1 MKANAETRHCAPGGI
16 ILKKNI
22 LLVSA
27 VGLGAGFLYLFSRE
41 ARKALAKQPRA
52 NGRGNGIGT
61 SHTSAERLRS
71 DGPPSQSSSANG
83 SSTQN
88 IVVDDQGTNQHE
100 AAHII
105 QNIRDAAFDS
115 SDEKLA
121 LALGR
126 PVEEIEA
133 WTRGSEIIDGDGLI
147 KARALAMQ
155 RGVEID

>member
-1 MKANAETRHCAPGGI
+1 M
-16 ILKKNI
+16 KKNI

-27 VGLGAGFLYLFSRE
+27 VGLGAGFLYLFSRD
-41 ARKALAKQPRA
+41 ARKAFLKQTRANGNGTSDAAAEQPRA
-52 NGRGNGIGT
+52 VG
-61 SHTSAERLRS
+61 A
-71 DGPPSQSSSANG
+71 PAQSSRSSNG
-83 SSTQN
+83 SRTEN

-105 QNIRDAAFDS
+105 KNIRDAAFDS

-133 WTRGSEIIDGDGLI
+133 WSRGSEIIDGDGLI
-147 KARALAMQ
+147 KARALAIQ
-155 RGVEID
+155 RGIEID

>member
-1 MKANAETRHCAPGGI
+1 M
-16 ILKKNI
+16 KKNI

-27 VGLGAGFLYLFSRE
+27 VGLGAGFLYLFSRD
-41 ARKALAKQPRA
+41 ARKAFLKQTRA
-52 NGRGNGIGT
+52 NGRAYGNGT
-61 SHTSAERLRS
+61 SDTSAEQPRAAGR
-71 DGPPSQSSSANG
+71 PAQSSRSSNG
-83 SSTQN
+83 SRTEN

-100 AAHII
+100 AAHIMK
-105 QNIRDAAFDS
+105 NIRDAAFDS

>member
-1 MKANAETRHCAPGGI
+1 M
-16 ILKKNI
+16 KKNI

-41 ARKALAKQPRA
+41 ARKALAKHTPA
-52 NGRGNGIGT
+52 NGNGT
-61 SHTSAERLRS
+61 SGTSAEQPRS

-88 IVVDDQGTNQHE
+88 IVVDDQGTNQHD

-133 WTRGSEIIDGDGLI
+133 WTQGSEIIDGDGLI